1 MKPLLGAK
9 PIMEQEAGQPGL
21 ALKELPVGQEREQPN
36 DCPASLQQ
44 SFLSV
49 PLPVCTVFPMM
60 LTSPL
65 CPPQPT
71 CLKFGPFLPGLL

>member
-9 PIMEQEAGQPGL
+9 PRIEQEAGQLGL

-36 DCPASLQQ
+36 DCPVSLQQ
-44 SFLSV
+44 HFLSV
-49 PLPVCTVFPMM
+49 PLPVCTPMM

-65 CPPQPT
+65 RPPQPT
-71 CLKFGPFLPGLL
+71 CLKFGLFLLGLS